1 MLSNLKINDELKICQ
16 YLSGEKERSGIVK
29 EYNEPDP
36 MVNYSIHI
44 VDVDHFYNRDLF
56 PDSV

>member
-16 YLSGEKERSGIVK
+16 YFSGEKERSGIVK
-29 EYNEPDP
+29 EANEPDP
-36 MVNYSIHI
+36 LVNSRIHI